1 VGPMRLT
8 ALLVIA
14 VVVVGVAG
22 AVVAVASRES
32 DTAFLYR
39 QEHPTTLEPQ
49 QMESA
54 VVKAPDPV
62 PGGNRAAA
70 RDATCKPGSKP
81 PNRNPWVCT
90 VHYQSGNTVRY
101 RIVVTLNGTFQGTDP
116 TGQYV
121 VSGRVAGAGLSTGG

>member
-1 VGPMRLT
+1 MRL
-8 ALLVIA
+8 APLLLVP
-14 VVVVGVAG
+14 VLVVGLAG
-22 AVVAVASRES
+22 AVVAVASHES
-32 DTAFLYR
+32 DTAFLYK

-49 QMESA
+49 QMENA

-62 PGGNRAAA
+62 PGANRAAA

-90 VHYQSGNTVRY
+90 VRYQSGNTIRY
-101 RIVVTLNGTFQGTDP
+101 RIEVALDGNFHGVDP

-121 VSGRVAGAGLSTGG
+121 VDGHVAGAGLSTGG